1 MSGDGQTKEEVS
13 AMPKKQLSNLMTPS
27 LLIDLERLKNNIKK
41 MAAKTESN
49 GVNLHPHI
57 KTHKCIEIGKLQLEH
72 GASGITVST
81 LDEATIFA
89 DAGFHDITYAV
100 PISSN
105 KIKAA
110 LEIASEINLRLL
122 VDSHEMVSHLETNS
136 KKNGMSPEVLLK
148 VHCGYHRTGV
158 NPRDPASIKLASK
171 IERSSNLDFKGILT
185 HAGHSYD
192 AMSVKQIKEAAI
204 QEQLEMVT
212 FAKSLETKPEVVSI
226 GSTPTISLT
235 DSIMEGI
242 TEVRPG
248 NYVFYDFTQVA
259 LGTCQVSDCVLT
271 VVSRVIGKYDEYLV
285 IDAGA
290 TALSKDLGPTHLESE
305 TSFGKIYSNYDN
317 HELDTFLQI
326 SSLSQEHGKVKFFD
340 SATAQG
346 HKVDEILRILP
357 NHSCLTANLHDCYN
371 VVRDNEIID
380 QWKIRRERPITSPC

>member
-1 MSGDGQTKEEVS
+1 LSGQVQTKREVS
-13 AMPKKQLSNLMTPS
+13 AMSMKQLSDLMTPS
-27 LLIDLERLKNNIKK
+27 LLVDFERLESNIKK
-41 MAAKTESN
+41 MADKAESN
-49 GVNLHPHI
+49 GVNLRPHM
-57 KTHKCIEIGKLQLEH
+57 KTHKCVEIGKMLLKQ

-81 LDEATIFA
+81 LDEAAIFA

-105 KIKAA
+105 KIEAA
-110 LEIASEINLRLL
+110 LEIASRVNLRLL
-122 VDSHEMVSHLETNS
+122 VDSHEMVTQLETYS
-136 KKNGMSPEVLLK
+136 VKNGKSPEVLLK

-171 IERSSNLDFKGILT
+171 MEKSSNIDFKGILT
-185 HAGHSYD
+185 HAGHSYV
-192 AMSVKQIKEAAI
+192 AKSVKQIKEAARE
-204 QEQLEMVT
+204 EQSEMVT
-212 FAKSLETKPEVVSI
+212 FAKKLETKPEVVSI

-248 NYVFYDFTQVA
+248 NYVFYDYTQVA
-259 LGTCQVSDCVLT
+259 LGTCQVSDCAMT

-305 TSFGKIYSNYDN
+305 ASFGKIFSNYDN
-317 HELDTFLQI
+317 HELNTALRI
-326 SSLSQEHGKVKFFD
+326 YSLSQEHGKVKFLD
-340 SATAQG
+340 TSIAQN
-346 HKVDEILRILP
+346 HNVDEILRILP

-371 VVRDNEIID
+371 VMKDNEIID